1 MSGAAFPLN
10 PVVEQMRQL
19 KIDRAARIVEKGLLI
34 GLGLE
39 KARRF
44 VNQHGVRTR
53 VIMKDGVA
61 RLVTQDVRLD
71 RINVHVVDNKVEHAY
86 VG

>member
-1 MSGAAFPLN
+1 MTVDPLI
-10 PVVEQMRQL
+10 EEMRQL
-19 KIDRAARIVEKGLLI
+19 RVERAARIVEKELLT

-39 KARRF
+39 KARRY
-44 VNQHGVRTR
+44 VNQHGVRCR
-53 VIMKDGVA
+53 VVKKDGAA
-61 RLVTQDVRLD
+61 RLVTQDLRLD

>member
-1 MSGAAFPLN
+1 MTVDPLI
-10 PVVEQMRQL
+10 EEMRQL
-19 KIDRAARIVEKGLLI
+19 KIDRAARIVENALLI

-44 VNQHGVRTR
+44 VNQHGVRCR
-53 VIMKDGVA
+53 VLMTDGIA
-61 RLVTQDVRLD
+61 RMVTQDVRLD
-71 RINVHVVDNKVEHAY
+71 RINVHVVDNKVERAY

>member
-1 MSGAAFPLN
+1 MVVDPLI
-10 PVVEQMRQL
+10 EEMRQL
-19 KIDRAARIVEKGLLI
+19 KTDRAARIVEKELLN

-39 KARRF
+39 KARRY
-44 VNQHGVRTR
+44 VNQHGVRCR
-53 VIMKDGVA
+53 VVMTDGVA

-71 RINVHVVDNKVEHAY
+71 RINVHVVDNKVERAY